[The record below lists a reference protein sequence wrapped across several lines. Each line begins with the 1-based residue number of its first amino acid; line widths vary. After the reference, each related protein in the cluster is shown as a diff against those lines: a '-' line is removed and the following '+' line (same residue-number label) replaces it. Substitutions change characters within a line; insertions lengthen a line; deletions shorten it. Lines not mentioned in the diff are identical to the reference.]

1 MQHCG
6 LWVQCILHTCHLD
19 KHQPAQEPKFRQER
33 ASNSQ
38 VPESHQEEV
47 TLGLCGRALIER
59 WRKEIER
66 PPANAPGKGQAP
78 SQATGSQQKP
88 ASQAAPGPA
97 RAAAVGSQRPPP
109 EAKRAPLGEPAK
121 PSTLAGKLPAMKA
134 EQIVRSLKPVD
145 PKRTAI
151 HGADVRTDLSSLP
164 GPHQT
169 QQSGLSSQVSAVRKN
184 SSSLSQH
191 HAFPRAGTP
200 KLERLIKWMMDDQM
214 RSSAV
219 YHNG

>member
-1 MQHCG
+1 M
-6 LWVQCILHTCHLD
+6 
-19 KHQPAQEPKFRQER
+19 
-33 ASNSQ
+33 
-38 VPESHQEEV
+38 
-47 TLGLCGRALIER
+47 LGLCGRALIER

-97 RAAAVGSQRPPP
+97 RVAAVGSQRPPP

-151 HGADVRTDLSSLP
+151 HGADVRTDLSTLP
-164 GPHQT
+164 GPNQT
-169 QQSGLSSQVSAVRKN
+169 QQSGLSSQVSAVRKTL
-184 SSSLSQH
+184 SSLFPH
-191 HAFPRAGTP
+191 HAFPRARMPMHAYVWQTLWG
-200 KLERLIKWMMDDQM
+200 LMH
-214 RSSAV
+214 AV
-219 YHNG
+219 QCLPLGKKSLPIANSNTQSGLL